1 MTKALF
7 ITDAWTPQTNGVVRT
22 LQSCIAEL
30 VRDGWQVEVIH
41 PGLFRSMP
49 MPTYPEIGL
58 SLDVWKMRR
67 MILQFRP
74 DTIHVAT
81 EGPLGLY
88 ARSLLGSKGL
98 AYTTSLHTKFPEYV
112 HARFRVPVRIG
123 YAFMRWFHRP
133 ALRTLVTTESH
144 RDELRDWGLK
154 DLVVW
159 GRGVDVQTFQPRPL
173 SPRSRPR
180 LLYVGRIAV
189 EKNVEAFL
197 NLDLDADKIVVGD
210 GPQRGELEAKF
221 PQAQWLG
228 YQYGDDLARCYAD
241 ADVFVF
247 PSKTDTFGLVMLEAM
262 ASGTPVAAYPVTG
275 PIDVIEDGVCG
286 AMADDLEVAVQRAL
300 QLDRAACR
308 AYAEAN
314 SWSAIAHRMAEQFAP
329 IDWTRRGAV
338 QVAG

>member
-1 MTKALF
+1 MKALF
-7 ITDAWTPQTNGVVRT
+7 ITDAWAPQTNGVVRT

-30 VRDGWQVEVIH
+30 AKDGWQIEVIH

-58 SLDVWKMRR
+58 SLNVWKMHR
-67 MILQFRP
+67 MILRFRP

-88 ARSLLGSKGL
+88 ARSMLGNKGL

-112 HARFRVPVRIG
+112 HARFRVPVSIG

-144 RDELRDWGLK
+144 RKELEGWGLK

-159 GRGVDVQTFQPRPL
+159 GRGVDVQAFRPQPMSAR
-173 SPRSRPR
+173 RRPR
-180 LLYVGRIAV
+180 LLYVGRVAV

-197 NLDLDADKIVVGD
+197 ELDLDADKIVVGD
-210 GPQRGELEAKF
+210 GPQRAELEAKH
-221 PQAQWLG
+221 PEAQWLG
-228 YQYGDDLARCYAD
+228 YQYGEDLARCYAD

-262 ASGTPVAAYPVTG
+262 ACGTPVAAYPVTG
-275 PIDVIEDGVCG
+275 PIDVIQEGVCG
-286 AMADDLEVAVQRAL
+286 AMADDLEVAVARAL
-300 QLDRAACR
+300 KLDRNQCR
-308 AYAEAN
+308 GYAEAN
-314 SWSAIAHRMAEQFAP
+314 SWSEIARRMARQFVP
-329 IDWTRRGAV
+329 IDWSRRGA
-338 QVAG
+338 AAAKA